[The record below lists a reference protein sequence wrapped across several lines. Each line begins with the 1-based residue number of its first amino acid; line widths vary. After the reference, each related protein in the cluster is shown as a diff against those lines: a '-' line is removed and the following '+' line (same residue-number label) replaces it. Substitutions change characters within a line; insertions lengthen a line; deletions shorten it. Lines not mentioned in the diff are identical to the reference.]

1 MARHLGFALT
11 IFEQNP
17 ISVACKTLV
26 DHNNLETLYVLERHP
41 KRTKPSGY
49 AQLVWPRDPGALRQ
63 AMKDEHFAQA
73 QRRRAQAEAQV
84 AIFKK

>member
-1 MARHLGFALT
+1 
-11 IFEQNP
+11 
-17 ISVACKTLV
+17 
-26 DHNNLETLYVLERHP
+26 
-41 KRTKPSGY
+41 
-49 AQLVWPRDPGALRQ
+49 LVWPRDPGALRQ